1 MLGIQVTTPVDGLIN
16 ILLYSSLGMAIS
28 LQRPLARSLIYCVFI
43 AAPLLV
49 LWSTHSNFP
58 KFSPIDEGAH
68 YDYVERIYSDGVPIM
83 GELMLPSSLNDIA
96 CYGVGLDG
104 LVLPACNSVAV
115 TAQNFPGGAL
125 QYEAQQPPL
134 YYLYVATIAPV
145 LEFLGLGSLGSMRL
159 SGVFLL
165 ILSNFLILLSA
176 RAIRVP
182 MFLIAPVL
190 LAVNFS
196 PVVAYHQTVVSN
208 DAAILPIASL
218 ITYLILRTQAGSR
231 DSIYWWIGLGLV
243 GGFTKGT
250 VLILCGIALLFSL
263 SWSFTKVKSTSFSV
277 LRQSVFGDLLVQR
290 TFALLISAFFAS
302 GFWAVFVSRTTQV
315 PLDTLAPFEVL
326 RGGKVTIQLIMN
338 QALVGLR
345 PLTQSFAPFNG
356 VDRDLISVVN
366 FFVDFSLLFA
376 CAAGIFLV
384 SRTWWSVTGP
394 LILLGQYLGTI
405 ALGISFWLTYNINPG
420 LSSRYGLSVVPLM
433 VLVLCAGIQRK
444 YTKIGVSMASAAIAG
459 IYAVNILTSA

>member
-1 MLGIQVTTPVDGLIN
+1 
-16 ILLYSSLGMAIS
+16 
-28 LQRPLARSLIYCVFI
+28 
-43 AAPLLV
+43 
-49 LWSTHSNFP
+49 
-58 KFSPIDEGAH
+58 
-68 YDYVERIYSDGVPIM
+68 
-83 GELMLPSSLNDIA
+83 
-96 CYGVGLDG
+96 
-104 LVLPACNSVAV
+104 
-115 TAQNFPGGAL
+115 
-125 QYEAQQPPL
+125 
-134 YYLYVATIAPV
+134 
-145 LEFLGLGSLGSMRL
+145 
-159 SGVFLL
+159 
-165 ILSNFLILLSA
+165 
-176 RAIRVP
+176 

-231 DSIYWWIGLGLV
+231 DSICWWIGLGLV

-263 SWSFTKVKSTSFSV
+263 SWSFTKVKSTSFRV

-290 TFALLISAFFAS
+290 TFALLISAIFAS

-315 PLDTLAPFEVL
+315 PLDTLATFEVL

-356 VDRDLISVVN
+356 VDRDLIAVVN

-376 CAAGIFLV
+376 CAAGVFLV
-384 SRTWWSVTGP
+384 TRTWWSVTGP
-394 LILLGQYLGTI
+394 LILLGQYLGTF

-444 YTKIGVSMASAAIAG
+444 YTKIGLSMASAAIAG